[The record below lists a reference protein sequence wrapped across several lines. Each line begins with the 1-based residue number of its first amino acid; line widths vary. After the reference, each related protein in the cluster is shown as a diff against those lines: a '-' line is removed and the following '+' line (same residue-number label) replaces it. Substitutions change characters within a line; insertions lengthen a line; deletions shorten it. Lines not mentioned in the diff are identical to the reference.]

1 MQLCSPPCRKKEF
14 PCSSMPK
21 KGPDFTQST
30 HLDFELN
37 ETRGLLIMW
46 TAFIQEE
53 LANMTELTDREKN
66 PMLLVCLKDEIKES
80 ENTEFSEINTTE
92 TCLSSPL
99 RPPSSELV
107 ALFPI
112 L

>member
-1 MQLCSPPCRKKEF
+1 MHAFVFSLQTNKLICSTAFHLAEKKKNEF
-14 PCSSMPK
+14 PCFSMPK

-80 ENTEFSEINTTE
+80 ENRIQ
-92 TCLSSPL
+92 
-99 RPPSSELV
+99 
-107 ALFPI
+107 
-112 L
+112 